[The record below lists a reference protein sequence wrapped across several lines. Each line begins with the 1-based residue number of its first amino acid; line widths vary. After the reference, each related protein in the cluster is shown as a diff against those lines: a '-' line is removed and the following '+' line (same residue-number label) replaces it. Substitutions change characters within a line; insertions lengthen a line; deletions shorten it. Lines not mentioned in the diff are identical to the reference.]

1 MRVQR
6 RQGFNPQLGLL
17 DYSGYERAA
26 EIDRQS
32 MASLGQNIG
41 EAVRGY
47 REEKEND
54 KFRRGF
60 AEELISDMNRKNAD
74 GTTDPSAARRL
85 AFFNVNAGDF
95 VDQNDEQKVDTLVE
109 ALSGYDKDRLQTLR
123 DGFALKELETKQ
135 KIDIVRAEGDS
146 LLNAHNLKYGK
157 DGNTVEEETIPTGES
172 IEDKL
177 TLIENNRNLPLLDD
191 EIKNKVTEIKSKD
204 NITKEDVAI
213 LDTVEKEL
221 KKIPRRSETG
231 AMGVMAD
238 LPSNMLGLIGDIP
251 AEIMNLRRD
260 RKFRTQ
266 FTPEG
271 EIPVVGGSDFFRQ
284 FPRYTTQPAKSLYN
298 YLGFK

>member
-6 RQGFNPQLGLL
+6 RQGFNPLLGLR

-26 EIDRQS
+26 EIERAS
-32 MASLGQNIG
+32 MEQLGQNIG
-41 EAVRGY
+41 SAIKGY
-47 REEKEND
+47 KEKKDNE

-60 AEELISDMNRKNAD
+60 AEELIADANRTNAD
-74 GTTDPSAARRL
+74 GTTDPSAARKL
-85 AFFNVNAGDF
+85 AFFNVNKGDF
-95 VDQNDEQKVDTLVE
+95 GDQNAEQQVETLYE
-109 ALSGYDKDRLQTLR
+109 ALAGYDKERLQTLR
-123 DGFALKELETKQ
+123 DGFSLKELETQQ

-146 LLNAHNLKYGK
+146 LLNAYNLRFG
-157 DGNTVEEETIPTGES
+157 DGDPVEEKTIPTGES
-172 IEDKL
+172 IEDKI
-177 TLIENNRNLPLLDD
+177 TNIENNSNLSLLDD
-191 EIKNKVTEIKSKD
+191 EIQNKVNEIKSKD

-260 RKFRTQ
+260 RKFKTQ

-271 EIPVVGGSDFFRQ
+271 EVPVVGGSDFFRQ
-284 FPRYTTQPAKSLYN
+284 LPRYTAQPAKSLYN